1 MSVEALMND
10 SKVKEDLRVILEKQE
25 KSGLLGSV
33 GLRTD
38 KHPCTLELK
47 YEMSEQHGNNELCLM
62 AYYKSDSTEVDEESF
77 RLEQIADSINEDID
91 KVSEKW
97 SEEAQGALENI
108 FGICLL
114 HNGKQIY

>member
-1 MSVEALMND
+1 
-10 SKVKEDLRVILEKQE
+10 
-25 KSGLLGSV
+25 
-33 GLRTD
+33 
-38 KHPCTLELK
+38 
-47 YEMSEQHGNNELCLM
+47 M

-108 FGICLL
+108 FGVCLL